1 MGRQG
6 KRISCVSEKQD
17 NPSRTECK
25 EEKKVKFSWEQD
37 IKLMTM
43 CQDDR
48 LAKAPFWFTE
58 DAFFLWTGMN
68 TC

>member
-25 EEKKVKFSWEQD
+25 EEKKVKV
-37 IKLMTM
+37 LMGTGYKV
-43 CQDDR
+43 DDNG
-48 LAKAPFWFTE
+48 PS
-58 DAFFLWTGMN
+58 
-68 TC
+68 